1 MGASGVTDAVA
12 AESES
17 PAGEIGLISIFP
29 QNLIS
34 PSLVPEIRRSI
45 NMSYVLFFIILHSC
59 FDRKS
64 VACFLQQWTVV
75 ALDLLNYHEGDEREN
90 SELLLRMIIHG

>member
-12 AESES
+12 AESDS

-45 NMSYVLFFIILHSC
+45 NMSYVLFFILFC
-59 FDRKS
+59 
-64 VACFLQQWTVV
+64 TV
-75 ALDLLNYHEGDEREN
+75 ALIEN
-90 SELLLRMIIHG
+90 QWPAFCSSGPLLLLTY